1 MHRNAA
7 PCRHGHSDSVPDHRD
22 RGRPPSKRG
31 LPGDDSHP
39 DGLFRLVLATR
50 LGADVPMRRQASA
63 LCASRC
69 KRIALRVVPCPGTAK
84 ASAPQ
89 TPGGAPSTGLWEAR
103 RRRTHRRACVA
114 GGGRPGWGRLP
125 SLAYGPNQ
133 VSWTEERGEKNTGG
147 RKEAPG
153 ASQRPWRLPQRRLL
167 GRVIAIIRR
176 IPCGQGACGVTVP
189 GSRCKSFVWPVLGWE
204 CVPALPLLTSQAPH
218 KRPHPP
224 MVHRESLAR
233 TARVQRQH

>member
-1 MHRNAA
+1 MHRNAD

-84 ASAPQ
+84 ASGPPDPRGCALHRPLGGTTTSN
-89 TPGGAPSTGLWEAR
+89 TPPRLR
-103 RRRTHRRACVA
+103 RRWRAPRMGPTALSRLWTKPGFVDRGARGEEHRR
-114 GGGRPGWGRLP
+114 
-125 SLAYGPNQ
+125 S
-133 VSWTEERGEKNTGG
+133 ERGPGCLT
-147 RKEAPG
+147 EAMAVAPE
-153 ASQRPWRLPQRRLL
+153 ASSW
-167 GRVIAIIRR
+167 
-176 IPCGQGACGVTVP
+176 
-189 GSRCKSFVWPVLGWE
+189 
-204 CVPALPLLTSQAPH
+204 
-218 KRPHPP
+218 
-224 MVHRESLAR
+224 
-233 TARVQRQH
+233 